1 MKKSNS
7 QQKKN
12 IQKKYPFYFY
22 LIAVVIPFFLLIIL
36 ELVLRYFDYGKNLE
50 QWIDAGNGKYMLN
63 TEIAYRYFYNTNSI
77 PYPIGDLF
85 DIEKKENTFRVFV
98 LGASSA
104 AGYPFTPSGTF
115 SKYIKKRLEFEFP
128 KKNIEVVNLAFA
140 AINTYTILDLMPGII
155 ELKPDLIL
163 IYAGHNEYYGALGAG
178 SSESLGNIRP
188 IVKFMLSMNRFKTT
202 QLLRDLI
209 KKIMSFFSVDETRH
223 GTLMSRMAK
232 EQEIALGSPEYELG
246 IKQFEGNLNDIFELA
261 KDARIPII
269 ISDLTC
275 NLKDQKPFINIKSK
289 YQPTAEKIYN
299 DAKNELNKGNFI
311 PAKKKFYLAKDLD
324 GLKFR
329 APQEINNTIYKL
341 AEKFNF
347 DVVKTD
353 SVFNSLSPDGIVG
366 NNLMMDHLHPTLEGY
381 KLIGKLFYD
390 KMIEKNYLPSNERK
404 NFKHADE
411 IVKDN
416 FDFTELDSV
425 ISHYRIIILKSDWPY
440 VKTPKT
446 TQQTL
451 AEMNP
456 RNFRDSLALQVIDN
470 RIGWEKAHRIY
481 ASHLLKKNDDK
492 GFAKEMNAIMYQ
504 YPTIDEYYKIAVKD
518 LLSAKKFDTALNFL
532 YRYYKRMPDA
542 FSAKWIGTINLSKNN
557 FAEAI
562 KFLERSSTLNPN
574 DAQVLYNLSGAYS
587 LTKNYEKALS
597 AINSCLMLNPSYPG
611 AANLQTQIK
620 NVLSRNLKR

>member
-36 ELVLRYFDYGKNLE
+36 ELALRYFEYGKNLE

-63 TEIAYRYFYNTNSI
+63 NEIAYRYFYNTSSI

-85 DIEKKENTFRVFV
+85 DIEKKENTFRVIV

-115 SKYIKKRLEFEFP
+115 SKYIKKRLELEFP

-140 AINTYTILDLMPGII
+140 AINTYSILDLMPGII
-155 ELKPDLIL
+155 EQKPDLIL

-209 KKIMSFFSVDETRH
+209 KKIIAFFSAGEERH

-261 KDARIPII
+261 KDAQIPLI

-289 YQPTAEKIYN
+289 HHPTAEKIYN
-299 DAKNELNKGNFI
+299 DAKNELSKGNFI
-311 PAKKKFYLAKDLD
+311 SAKKKFYLAKDLD

-347 DVVKTD
+347 DIVKTD

-390 KMIEKNYLPSNERK
+390 KMIEKNYLPSKERK
-404 NFKHADE
+404 DFERADE

-504 YPTIDEYYKIAVKD
+504 YPTIDDYYKIAVKD

-532 YRYYKRMPDA
+532 YRYYQRMPDA

-562 KFLERSSTLNPN
+562 KFLERSSALNPN

-597 AINSCLMLNPSYPG
+597 AINSCLMLNPNYPG

-620 NVLSRNLKR
+620 NILSRNLKR